1 MLLCED
7 IIFLQDPIHSDFE
20 DLITSFGVVVLRP
33 EFRLKEVILAV
44 EDDLMFP
51 FIDIGLQEL
60 VEFLVAKSPGI
71 DVFKYPAQ
79 VFRRMEVIGYDL
91 VEELARFEEEFF
103 MYLFD
108 DHNEV
113 DNIVAF
119 VFLGDGED
127 GLDYFEGFFELSLF
141 SQSLEIDLIGLQSHL
156 VFVLLVLLQMVHL
169 HLHLRLAQL
178 LQIPHYID
186 QALYVYLQ
194 EFFVRKFVEN

>member
-79 VFRRMEVIGYDL
+79 VFRRMEVIG
-91 VEELARFEEEFF
+91 
-103 MYLFD
+103 
-108 DHNEV
+108 
-113 DNIVAF
+113 
-119 VFLGDGED
+119 
-127 GLDYFEGFFELSLF
+127 
-141 SQSLEIDLIGLQSHL
+141 
-156 VFVLLVLLQMVHL
+156 
-169 HLHLRLAQL
+169 
-178 LQIPHYID
+178 
-186 QALYVYLQ
+186 
-194 EFFVRKFVEN
+194 